1 MFKADVESVKEK
13 HERKVAEG
21 CITEQK
27 VLGRWEDPGKQRNG
41 KIDSRSVAVL
51 EPINEKVSHELDN
64 LDQER
69 VKSSLS
75 SLDVEKATR
84 NILGEMKVKP
94 LRKHKYRSFIGER
107 NVIQL
112 QRLK

>member
-1 MFKADVESVKEK
+1 MKDK

-21 CITEQK
+21 CTTEQK

-41 KIDSRSVAVL
+41 NFDSRSVSSVL
-51 EPINEKVSHELDN
+51 EPINEKVYHKLDN

-84 NILGEMKVKP
+84 NILGKMKIKP
-94 LRKHKYRSFIGER
+94 LR
-107 NVIQL
+107 
-112 QRLK
+112 

>member
-1 MFKADVESVKEK
+1 MKDK

-21 CITEQK
+21 CRTEQK
-27 VLGRWEDPGKQRNG
+27 VLGRWEDPGKQKNG
-41 KIDSRSVAVL
+41 NFDSRGVSVL

-84 NILGEMKVKP
+84 NILGKMKIKP
-94 LRKHKYRSFIGER
+94 LR
-107 NVIQL
+107 
-112 QRLK
+112 